1 MRNERTQSRFGRRL
15 LLWLWVLVILAAL
28 ATAGVLWAG
37 WRVTNG
43 EQNYPGTS
51 LDGIALDGL
60 TQEETARVL
69 KEHGW
74 DARNDT
80 PLDVILPLKIS
91 FRLDRVKAGAAVT
104 CEEAAVFLHEAG
116 RQGNWAENLQSWIHA
131 FLDPEAQRFERSD
144 LSGKDMKTEYILAN
158 IRTATDSFR
167 SRTSDSNLHLD
178 RERNTLS
185 LVKGGG
191 SVSIDAERLYGA
203 VAEALL
209 SDETQ
214 LQWTEIAGAL
224 AMPDFASIHDEI
236 SCEMQDA
243 RFTEIFEIIPETTG
257 ITFDVETAKTLW
269 ESAGVGDTVAIPLV
283 VTEPSVRAEDLAA
296 TLYRDRLCFMTTH
309 FGGSTAARINNIDLA
324 AKKLDGVIVMPG
336 QTFSYNETV
345 GQRTEEAGFLMA
357 GAYADGE
364 VIEEIGGGI
373 CQVSSTLYCA
383 AMYAQMTTV
392 QRSSHY
398 FQVSYLSMGY
408 DATVSWTWPDYRFRN
423 DRAYPVKILTYVD
436 DNSVTIEFWGTDV
449 DGSRVSPYSKT
460 VELYDEEYPN
470 VLVGYRVTTYRN
482 ILDAS
487 GNIINTIEEPAGD
500 YHLHDQDINWPPE
513 KLLRDAAQ
521 ATLTLAPS

>member
-1 MRNERTQSRFGRRL
+1 MKNERTQSRFGRRL
-15 LLWLWVLVILAAL
+15 FLCLWLLVILAAL
-28 ATAGVLWAG
+28 FTAGILWAG
-37 WRVTNG
+37 YCVTNG
-43 EQNYPGTS
+43 EKNYPGTS

-60 TQEETARVL
+60 TQEETSQIL
-69 KEHGW
+69 KNRGW
-74 DARNDT
+74 DARNDK
-80 PLDVILPLKIS
+80 PLDVRLPLNIS

-104 CEEAAVFLHEAG
+104 CDDAAAFLHESG
-116 RQGNWAENLQSWIHA
+116 RRGNWAENLQNWILA
-131 FLDPEAQRFERSD
+131 FFNPERQQFVRGD
-144 LSGKDMKTEYILAN
+144 LTRTDLNGEYILSN
-158 IRTATDSFR
+158 IRSGSDSFLL
-167 SRTSDSNLHLD
+167 RTADSDLHLD
-178 RERNTLS
+178 REKNTLS

-191 SVSIDAERLYGA
+191 SVSIDEERLYQA
-203 VAEALL
+203 VTQALL

-214 LQWTEIAGAL
+214 LYWTEIAGSL
-224 AMPDFASIHDEI
+224 SMPDFSSIHDEI

-243 RFTEIFEIIPETTG
+243 HFTEVFEIIPETTG
-257 ITFDVETAKTLW
+257 ITFDVETASTLW
-269 ESAGVGDTVAIPLV
+269 DSAGIGDTVSIPLLI
-283 VTEPSVRAEDLAA
+283 TEPAIHAEDLAA

-309 FGGSTAARINNIDLA
+309 FWGSSAARINNIDLA
-324 AKKLDGVIVMPG
+324 ARKLDGVVVLPG
-336 QTFSYNETV
+336 QTLSYNETV

-423 DRAYPVKILTYVD
+423 DRAFPVKILTYVD

-449 DGSRVSPYSKT
+449 DGSHVSPYSRT

-470 VLVGYRVTTYRN
+470 VLIGYRVTTYRN
-482 ILDAS
+482 ILDAN
-487 GNIINTIEEPAGD
+487 GNIINTIEEPAGE
-500 YHLHDQDINWPPE
+500 YHLHDEEIDWPVE
-513 KLLRDAAQ
+513 KLMRDAAQ
-521 ATLTLAPS
+521 ATLPLAP